1 MSSIPFGDMKGVS
14 GMTDRPSERKGFSLQ
29 RLLKIIILILLVI
42 FLAEVLYHFVLSKA
56 LVLKN
61 VYVKADP
68 AVGLSVQ
75 EIRELAGLTGAENYF
90 LFKADKVCE
99 NLGKWPT
106 VKSVSVTKVFPDKI
120 NIVLTARTPLAA
132 SIVTHSSVSI
142 PVIFDSEGVVFRVGD
157 YEGLKNLPII
167 SGLTYP
173 EPKIGMRL
181 PDQVLDYLG
190 QLETVARER
199 PELLKLISEIYF
211 IKKGNVFSEVLLYPV
226 QVKIRVITMP
236 EINVRILKNV
246 IVVLDTIEKFGMT
259 DRVEEVDL
267 RTDEPVYREREG

>member
-1 MSSIPFGDMKGVS
+1 MSSILFSDMKGVS
-14 GMTDRPSERKGFSLQ
+14 GMTDRSSEKKEFNLQ
-29 RLLKIIILILLVI
+29 RLLKIVILILLVI
-42 FLAEVLYHFVLSKA
+42 FVAEVFYHFVLSKA
-56 LVLKN
+56 LILKN
-61 VYVKADP
+61 VHVKADP

-75 EIRELAGLTGAENYF
+75 EIRELAGLTGTENYF
-90 LFKADKVCE
+90 LFKTETVAD
-99 NLGKWPT
+99 NLGRWPT
-106 VKSVSVTKVFPDKI
+106 VKSVSVKKVFPDGI
-120 NIVLTARTPLAA
+120 DIVLTARTPVAA
-132 SIVTHSSVSI
+132 SIVTHSSASV
-142 PVIFDSEGVVFRVGD
+142 PVIFDSEGVVFRVGEYD
-157 YEGLKNLPII
+157 GLKNLPII

-181 PDQVLDYLG
+181 PDQVLDYLE
-190 QLETVARER
+190 QLEIVAKER
-199 PELLKLISEIYF
+199 PELLKLISEIHF

-236 EINVRILKNV
+236 EINVRILKNI